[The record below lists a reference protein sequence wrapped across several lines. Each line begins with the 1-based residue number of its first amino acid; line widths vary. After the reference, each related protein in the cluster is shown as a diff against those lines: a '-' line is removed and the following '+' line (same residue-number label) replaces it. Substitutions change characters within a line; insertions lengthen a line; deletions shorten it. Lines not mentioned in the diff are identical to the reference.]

1 MIYIE
6 NKDGVQRVV
15 IPTNDTNV
23 EYVNFIPQEGDS
35 DYYTKEQTD
44 EKISQSST
52 AVLGEVGD
60 WLSHYA
66 TTDYVHDA
74 VENVTVDL
82 TGYATE
88 DYVDTE
94 IQKIPKP
101 DMSDYYTKEE
111 TDREIDNALSA
122 APSMLESVGFVTKE
136 WMNREGYATQDWVDM
151 NYATTQYVDD
161 AVANIPTG
169 GGTEPFIVEV
179 DSLEPITI
187 TDFNQLF
194 ESYSQGIPSY
204 IRSNILMTPRLIP
217 VVGMQGK
224 VGNLGIAKMWVIYE
238 QSLIEYTRN
247 ILGTNVTYTK
257 IPLGGSG
264 GSTDMSNYYTKG
276 EVDTIKDDLQGQIT
290 ANNDTI
296 NGIELRV
303 KDIEMNGGGSG
314 GASGA
319 MLYQALWD
327 DANGGY
333 TRVTNQ
339 MVSDMFNSYF
349 NDHLLVQLQM
359 GDNIYTVYFATDEK
373 PFYRVYVL
381 AANIMG
387 ELEGHRDYPL
397 DDAIYKETYFSTDG
411 SGGGSADI
419 DWHNVPYL
427 TVAGG
432 AVFNSE
438 VRFNASGFK
447 DIASGIRCAFKT
459 TKSQSVDQWTRFI
472 HAGTDDEN
480 IYFVSSDEAGN
491 TQLAM
496 IDTEGNIYEGKDKLS
511 DKYAT
516 KGYVDDLIINI
527 NNVLSNI

>member
-23 EYVNFIPQEGDS
+23 EYVNFIPEEGDS

-44 EKISQSST
+44 ELVEQSKVST
-52 AVLGEVGD
+52 MNEVGD
-60 WLSHYA
+60 WLSFYA

-88 DYVDTE
+88 DYVDAE

-101 DMSDYYTKEE
+101 DMSDYYTKVE
-111 TDREIDNALSA
+111 TDDQIDNALLE
-122 APSMLESVGFVTKE
+122 APSMLESVGFVTKD

-151 NYATTQYVDD
+151 NYATTRYVDD
-161 AVANIPTG
+161 AVANVPTG
-169 GGTEPFIVEV
+169 GDTEPFIVEV
-179 DSLEPITI
+179 SSLEPITK
-187 TDFNQLF
+187 TEFDQLF
-194 ESYSQGIPSY
+194 ESYNQGIPTY
-204 IRSNILMTPRLIP
+204 IRSNIVLTPRLTP
-217 VVGMQGK
+217 VVGIRGK
-224 VGNLGIAKMWVIYE
+224 LDNLVGTKMWVIYE
-238 QSLIEYTRN
+238 QSLIEYTRSS
-247 ILGTNVTYTK
+247 LGTNITYTK

-264 GSTDMSNYYTKG
+264 GSTDMSDYYTKG

-290 ANNDTI
+290 DNKNAI
-296 NGIELRV
+296 SGIDLRV
-303 KDIEMNGGGSG
+303 KDIELNGGGSG

-339 MVSDMFNSYF
+339 MVCDMYDSYF
-349 NDHLLVQLQM
+349 NNHLLVQLQM
-359 GDNIYTVYFATDEK
+359 GDNIYTVYFATEEK
-373 PFYRVYVL
+373 PSYYVYVL

-387 ELEGHRDYPL
+387 ELEGDSNLPL
-397 DDAIYKETYFSTDG
+397 EDAMYKETYFSTDG

-427 TVAGG
+427 TVTGG

-527 NNVLSNI
+527 NNILSNI

>member
-44 EKISQSST
+44 ELVEQSKVST
-52 AVLGEVGD
+52 MNEVGD
-60 WLSHYA
+60 WLSFYA

-88 DYVDTE
+88 EYVDAE

-161 AVANIPTG
+161 AVANAPTG
-169 GGTEPFIVEV
+169 GGIEPFIVQV
-179 DSLEPITI
+179 DSIEPITK
-187 TDFNQLF
+187 TEFDQLF
-194 ESYSQGIPSY
+194 ESYSKGIPTY
-204 IRSNILMTPRLIP
+204 IYSNIVLTPRLTP
-217 VVGMQGK
+217 VVGIQGK
-224 VGNLGIAKMWVIYE
+224 VSNLGIAKIWVIYE

-264 GSTDMSNYYTKG
+264 GSTDMSDYYTKG
-276 EVDTIKDDLQGQIT
+276 EVDTIKDDLQEQIT
-290 ANNDTI
+290 DNNNAI
-296 NGIELRV
+296 SGIELRV
-303 KDIEMNGGGSG
+303 KDIELNGGGSG

-319 MLYQALWD
+319 KVYVAEWND
-327 DANGGY
+327 ITGGY

-339 MVSDMFNSYF
+339 MVYDMFNNYY

-359 GDNIYTVYFATDEK
+359 NNNIYTVYFAIDEN

-381 AANIMG
+381 GANIMG
-387 ELEGHRDYPL
+387 ELEGDINFPL
-397 DDAIYKETYFSTDG
+397 EDAIYKETYLGT
-411 SGGGSADI
+411 GGSADI
-419 DWHNVPYL
+419 DWNNVPYL
-427 TVAGG
+427 TVVGSAI
-432 AVFNSE
+432 FNSE
-438 VRFNASGFK
+438 VRFTASGYE

-459 TKSQSVDQWTRFI
+459 VNSQSVNQWTRFI
-472 HAGTDDEN
+472 HAGSDGDN

-516 KGYVDDLIINI
+516 KSYVDDLIINI
-527 NNVLSNI
+527 NNILSNI

>member
-44 EKISQSST
+44 ERITQSST

-60 WLSHYA
+60 WLSFYA

-88 DYVDTE
+88 DYVDAE

-179 DSLEPITI
+179 SSLEPITK
-187 TDFNQLF
+187 TEFDQLF
-194 ESYSQGIPSY
+194 ESYNQGIPSY
-204 IRSNILMTPRLIP
+204 IRKSGLPEQLLP
-217 VVGMQGK
+217 VVGIQGTMT
-224 VGNLGIAKMWVIYE
+224 GIMPVAKMWVINK
-238 QSLIEYTRN
+238 SNLIEYTRSIGPN
-247 ILGTNVTYTK
+247 IGYTT

-397 DDAIYKETYFSTDG
+397 EDAIYKETYLGTGG

-427 TVAGG
+427 TVTGS

-438 VRFNASGFK
+438 VRFNASGYK